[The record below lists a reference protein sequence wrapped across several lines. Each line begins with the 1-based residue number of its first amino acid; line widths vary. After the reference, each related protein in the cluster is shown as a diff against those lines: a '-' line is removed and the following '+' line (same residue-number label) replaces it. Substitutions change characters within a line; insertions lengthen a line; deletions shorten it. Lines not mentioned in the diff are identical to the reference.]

1 MSASS
6 TLVNLD
12 TAKQLT
18 INAQA
23 IIDQSL
29 TELRQA
35 CSKDGKVRSALLDQ
49 HQWVSFDL
57 ARSAAEV
64 SAARHMLE
72 YAERLREKARLK
84 TIYLKIKLPRPIAQ
98 KCLLIYEHASRL
110 D

>member
-29 TELRQA
+29 TKLRQA

-72 YAERLREKARLK
+72 YAERLREKSTAEDNLLENQIAAAYCSEMFTNLS
-84 TIYLKIKLPRPIAQ
+84 TIY
-98 KCLLIYEHASRL
+98 Y
-110 D
+110 